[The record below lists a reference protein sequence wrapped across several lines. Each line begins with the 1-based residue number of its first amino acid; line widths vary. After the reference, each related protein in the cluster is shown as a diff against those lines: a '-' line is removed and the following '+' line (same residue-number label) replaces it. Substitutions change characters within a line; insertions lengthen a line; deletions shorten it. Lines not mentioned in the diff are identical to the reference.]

1 MVNLINVFQRED
13 TIPVGFIVE
22 PLVKQLQ
29 IAAGDTYIYNTID
42 FEFFNALAK
51 HPKLS
56 PQHALHLIDTMAKIY
71 LNDLCYATSA
81 SVPFLSVARRFITN
95 EAVFDFLVKFMTMIF
110 SMLPNLDKIKK
121 EEPKQT
127 RGKKH
132 ALVGKEA
139 EKQRAK
145 EEAEQLEDLNR
156 GLKKTYII
164 EILKKIQLLKNEDLN
179 DMMRTICLVANKK
192 SMDTKKKYNVGII
205 AVMNYWGNGRALCDA
220 YVEEER
226 RKVRE
231 EQERIR
237 KERERIA
244 KEKKEAELKRLEE

>member
-1 MVNLINVFQRED
+1 
-13 TIPVGFIVE
+13 
-22 PLVKQLQ
+22 
-29 IAAGDTYIYNTID
+29 
-42 FEFFNALAK
+42 
-51 HPKLS
+51 
-56 PQHALHLIDTMAKIY
+56 MAKIY

-81 SVPFLSVARRFITN
+81 AVPFISVARRFISN
-95 EAVFDFLVKFMTMIF
+95 ETIFDFLVKFMTMIF

-164 EILKKIQLLKNEDLN
+164 EILKKIQNLKNEEIN

-205 AVMNYWGNGRALCDA
+205 AIMNHWGNGRALCDA

-231 EQERIR
+231 EQEWIR

-244 KEKKEAELKRLEE
+244 KEKKEAEMKKLEEQAKLKGESVKKKKSEKTLREPK